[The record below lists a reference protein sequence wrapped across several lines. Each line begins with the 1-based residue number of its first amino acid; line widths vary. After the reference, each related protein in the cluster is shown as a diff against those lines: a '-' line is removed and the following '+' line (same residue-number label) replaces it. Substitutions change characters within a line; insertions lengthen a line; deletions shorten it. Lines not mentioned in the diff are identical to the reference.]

1 MKSAF
6 KKRLALPKTS
16 WQLCLLAIIG
26 GCASASLV
34 ILFTLTIDAIIY
46 IYQTFSGNYNSLSFT
61 SRLLIP
67 LIGVALIF
75 IVATISGYKY
85 SRTGIPFVLHQLKTN
100 YGIIPFRNTINQFF
114 GGAIALASGFSV
126 GKEGPAV
133 HLGAACAGLFGNK
146 LNLPYNSI
154 RTLCACGIAAGISA
168 CFNTPV
174 AAVIFVMEVIL
185 REYKVDMFIPIML
198 AAIVGS
204 IATSSFLG
212 PAHELGFFVKLSLE
226 AYDYPYLIILGLI
239 LGSLASLFNHQ
250 LIRIIRKVKKTP
262 MAYRFIIAALI
273 TTFLSYLVP
282 NAFTGGLSQISF
294 ALYNDWQWHLIA
306 MLLAAKIIMTI
317 TALGL
322 GIPGGIIGPI
332 LSIGAIAGIFV
343 AITISTVTG
352 HSAVASD
359 FALMGMAGF
368 MAATLNAP
376 LAALLAVVELSN
388 QLEVIMPAMVI
399 IATACLSSGQ
409 LFKNRSIFTMQLD
422 VQELAYRQPPL
433 ESALQRVGVIGIM
446 KEHFIIVDINGKR
459 IAPEG
464 SLPIT
469 LKPLLI
475 SKKLINGENCFF
487 WHEQIPEKNHEMS
500 HQLTPISSQATL
512 AQAYEVLQ
520 HTRIGGVYIYD
531 KDKDNIIGV
540 LPFKLIRQYL
550 TEGKLT

>member
-34 ILFTLTIDAIIY
+34 ILFSLTIDAITH
-46 IYQTFSGNYNSLSFT
+46 IYQSILGNYNSLSFT

-67 LIGVALIF
+67 LIGVAFIF
-75 IVATISGYKY
+75 VLASLSGHKY
-85 SRTGIPFVLHQLKTN
+85 TRTGIPFVLHRLKTN
-100 YGIIPFRNTINQFF
+100 YGIMPFRNTVNQFF

-133 HLGAACAGLFGNK
+133 HLGAACAGFLGNK

-154 RTLCACGIAAGISA
+154 KTLCACGVAAGISA
-168 CFNTPV
+168 CFNTPI

-204 IATSSFLG
+204 LATSSFLG
-212 PAHELGFFVKLSLE
+212 SAHEVVFFAQLSLE
-226 AYDYPYLIILGLI
+226 VYDYPYLIILGLI

-250 LIRIIRKVKKTP
+250 LVRIISKVKETP
-262 MAYRFIIAALI
+262 MLYRFIAAALI
-273 TTFLSYLVP
+273 TTLFSYLVP
-282 NAFTGGLSQISF
+282 NAFTGGNSQISF
-294 ALYNDWQWHLIA
+294 AINNDWQWHLIA
-306 MLLAAKIIMTI
+306 VLLAAKIIMTI

-322 GIPGGIIGPI
+322 GVPGGIIGPI

-343 AITISTVTG
+343 AFTISTLTGDATVT
-352 HSAVASD
+352 SD

-409 LFKNRSIFTMQLD
+409 LFRNRSVFTMQLD
-422 VQELAYRQPPL
+422 IQALTYRIPPL
-433 ESALQRVGVIGIM
+433 ESALQRVGVVGVM
-446 KEHFIIVDINGKR
+446 KEHFILVDKDGQR
-459 IAPEG
+459 IAPE
-464 SLPIT
+464 SHLPVT

-475 SKKLINGENCFF
+475 SQKVVNNENCFY
-487 WHEQIPEKNHEMS
+487 WHEEVPETGHEVT
-500 HQLTPISSQATL
+500 HKLTPISSQATL
-512 AQAYEVLQ
+512 AEAYEVLQ
-520 HTRIGGVYIYD
+520 DIRVGGVYIYE

-540 LPFKLIRQYL
+540 LPFKRIRQYL
-550 TEGKLT
+550 TQGKLT